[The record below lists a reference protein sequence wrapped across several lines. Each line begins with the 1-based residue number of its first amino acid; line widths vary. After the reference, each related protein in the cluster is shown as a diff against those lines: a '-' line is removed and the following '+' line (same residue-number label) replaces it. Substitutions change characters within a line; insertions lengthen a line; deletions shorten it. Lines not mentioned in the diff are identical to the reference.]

1 MTANLLDNFVRAA
14 GILPRSHLARWLATI
29 PLGVLSAV
37 VESAA
42 AAGVYALA
50 AILDDPAEASALP
63 MVARLR
69 DALPSRWAGES
80 DVLHVFL
87 FFVTLVFALRVAIA
101 FATAVY
107 HQRVIARDRA
117 ELAATLFH
125 GYLRAPWVFHL
136 QRKAADH
143 AHRINHGVDAVF
155 GAVLGGA
162 ASLVT
167 NAVAAVGLV
176 AVLFAVDP
184 WGAPICVAALL
195 LWMVATTRG
204 LRAGLVGLGREAEEA
219 VRSRHEILWRGL
231 DTVRELQVLGRERH
245 LAEAFAA
252 AQRRVVAVYLRSG
265 LLALAPR
272 LLLETIFVFAMVMLS
287 AMLLLR
293 EDQPAPVVPLLGLY
307 AYVGVRLLPIA
318 NSMLA
323 AVAGISGATEPLS
336 YLCED
341 WKLVQ
346 ASLDQRDAAEPEP
359 LPFAKSVELED
370 VHYRYEGA
378 GADAL
383 VGVSLKIDKGEHVG
397 IVGATGAG
405 KSTLLGVLLGLLVP
419 TSGSV
424 RVDGGTLLGRE
435 RGWRRR
441 VGYVPQ
447 SIQLIGASVRANVA
461 LGLPDSGIDD
471 AAVWKALE
479 LARLDDFVRGLA
491 DGLDTAVGDRGIR
504 LSGGQRQRLAVA
516 RALYAAPD
524 VLVFDE
530 ATSALDAWTERELV
544 EALAAAA
551 TGLAVPGLAAPGL
564 TMVVVAHRLE
574 TVRRCGRIVV
584 MEGGRVEAIGT
595 WDELVE
601 GCEAF
606 RRLGPGDSGET
617 Q

>member
-1 MTANLLDNFVRAA
+1 MTGNLLDNFVRAA
-14 GILPRSHLARWLATI
+14 RILPRPHVARWLATI
-29 PLGVLSAV
+29 PLGVFSAV

-50 AILDDPAEASALP
+50 AILNDPAGASDLP

-69 DALPSRWAGES
+69 EALPSRWTGEA
-80 DVLHVFL
+80 DLLHAFL

-107 HQRVIARDRA
+107 HQRVIAMDRA

-125 GYLRAPWVFHL
+125 GYLRAPYPFHL
-136 QRKAADH
+136 HRNAADH

-167 NAVAAVGLV
+167 NAVAAIGLV

-184 WGAPICVAALL
+184 WGAPVGVAALV
-195 LWMVATTRG
+195 LWMVVATRVVRG
-204 LRAGLVGLGREAEEA
+204 GLVGLGREADEA

-245 LAEAFAA
+245 LAEAFAE

-293 EDQPAPVVPLLGLY
+293 EDQPAPIVPLLGLY

-318 NSMLA
+318 NAMLA
-323 AVAGISGATEPLS
+323 AAAGISGATEPLS
-336 YLCED
+336 YLCDD

-346 ASLDQRDAAEPEP
+346 DGLAEGEAEEPEP
-359 LPFAKSVELED
+359 LVFADSIELDD
-370 VHYRYEGA
+370 VGYRYEGA
-378 GADAL
+378 VSDAL
-383 VGVSLKIDKGEHVG
+383 VGVRLEIRKGEHVG

-405 KSTLLGVLLGLLVP
+405 KSTLLGVLLGLLAP
-419 TSGSV
+419 TSGRV
-424 RVDGGTLLGRE
+424 RVDGAVLVGRE
-435 RGWRRR
+435 RAWRRR
-441 VGYVPQ
+441 VGFVPQ

-461 LGLPDSGIDD
+461 LGVPDADIDD
-471 AAVWKALE
+471 EAVWRALE
-479 LARLDDFVRGLA
+479 LARLDHVVRGLA
-491 DGLDTAVGDRGIR
+491 DGLETAIGDRGIR

-516 RALYAAPD
+516 RALYASPD

-530 ATSALDAWTERELV
+530 ATSALDAWTEREVV
-544 EALAAAA
+544 EGLAA
-551 TGLAVPGLAAPGL
+551 AAPGL
-564 TMVVVAHRLE
+564 TMIVVAHRLA

-584 MEGGRVEAIGT
+584 LESGRVEAMGT
-595 WDELVE
+595 WEELAA
-601 GCEAF
+601 GCPAF
-606 RRLGPGDSGET
+606 RRLGAGDTEGT
-617 Q
+617 P